1 MLMNFWK
8 NFNIQPGGW
17 LLLALIYFFGDLD
30 GLVVVLGNVLFHE
43 AGHLLLLRR
52 YKVYIRSITMNIT
65 GLCIHYNGLFLT
77 PKREFFVAL
86 AGPALGLGVSVL
98 TSVLGNLFH
107 HEGLLLFAG
116 VGFVLSG
123 FNLLPAK
130 PLDGWRMLSAIRPN
144 SANSVSVI
152 TATLVLFTGLYIM
165 LMGYGTAVAFMGI
178 VLLMQDAKLSV
189 RQTHYAFSH

>member
-1 MLMNFWK
+1 MPMNYWK
-8 NFNIQPGGW
+8 KFNIQPGGW
-17 LLLALIYFFGDLD
+17 LLLALIYFFGDL
-30 GLVVVLGNVLFHE
+30 GGVVVVLGNVLFHE

-52 YKVYIRSITMNIT
+52 YKVYVRYMTMDIT

-77 PKREFFVAL
+77 PKREFMVAL
-86 AGPALGLGVSVL
+86 GGPALGLSVSIL
-98 TSVLGNLFH
+98 ASVLGNLIQ

-130 PLDGWRMLSAIRPN
+130 PLDGWRMLSALKPS
-144 SANSVSVI
+144 SAGLVSVI
-152 TATLVLFTGLYIM
+152 TATGVLVLGLYIM

-178 VLLMQDAKLSV
+178 VLLMQDAKVSLH
-189 RQTHYAFSH
+189 QTHYVFSH